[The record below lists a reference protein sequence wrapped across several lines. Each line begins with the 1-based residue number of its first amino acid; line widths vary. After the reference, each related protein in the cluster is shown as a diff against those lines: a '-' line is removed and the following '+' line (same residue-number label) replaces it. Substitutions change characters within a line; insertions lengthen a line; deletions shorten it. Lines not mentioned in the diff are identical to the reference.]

1 MSAPLRDSPR
11 FGPYGFLV
19 PATVRAVSEAR
30 GQIMALV
37 ERWHLPLAD
46 SALCD
51 VELLSSELI
60 TNAVVHTQAPST
72 VCVSWN
78 GEQLRV
84 EVTDIDPQLP
94 AACTD
99 PAELLAESGRGL
111 VLVRALAAE
120 WGAQPDP
127 AGKRVWFA
135 VGTNSRLTGDER
147 LTALVRVAAPLA
159 ESDLGDPPS
168 SKQTS
173 PTGSGPGQGRPAIHE
188 MAGCP

>member
-1 MSAPLRDSPR
+1 MSAPFGDSPR
-11 FGPYGFLV
+11 FGPFGFLV
-19 PATVRAVSEAR
+19 PATALAVSAAR

-37 ERWHLPLAD
+37 ERWRLPLAD

-51 VELLSSELI
+51 LELLASELI
-60 TNAVVHTQAPST
+60 TNAVVHTQAPCT

-78 GEQLRV
+78 GERLRV
-84 EVTDIDPQLP
+84 EVTDVDPQLP
-94 AACTD
+94 SSSTD
-99 PAELLAESGRGL
+99 PAELLAENGRGL
-111 VLVRALAAE
+111 ALVRALAAE

-159 ESDLGDPPS
+159 ESHAEQLLS
-168 SKQTS
+168 SNKTS
-173 PTGSGPGQGRPAIHE
+173 PAESGPGRGHRPIRE
-188 MAGCP
+188 MVGCL